1 MKMVSSIA
9 LTGVARSSET
19 GSWRSG
25 VMEKKASDL
34 SSKLAEF
41 TVGFDLDSVPAK
53 ALENGKIAI
62 LDCLGVAVLATR
74 QEIGTIL
81 LNFAR
86 NNIGTGPCTIWGTA
100 LKTTPRDAALI
111 NGTLAHGLDYDDRNH
126 SSTYTLAASL
136 AAAETRNSS
145 GARMMEGFIAGR
157 EVRSALDGLFS
168 KRSSGIGPGARGWHS
183 NGILGPIAAACS
195 VSKIL
200 ELNLEQTQA
209 AIGLAAGSCG
219 ALTRDGGTMAKP
231 FRVGQAAVTGLT
243 CALLAKEGFT
253 SDDSALEGQYGLIEA
268 LGPIPEEIV
277 DDLARNLGTRFDLDT
292 IGVNVKPFASCTATH
307 SGLEAMLRIMDKNS
321 IIPADV
327 ESIEADLKPYP
338 LVRQRPTR
346 GFEGRFSMPFCLAM
360 TMIYRSLDP
369 GDFTDEHLS
378 EPLVQKLICRTHHT
392 PDSPVLAVTLE
403 NGTRIT
409 EPNQP
414 HTNLRGWDAVS
425 QKFEKSVTGC
435 LRKDQQQRVLELVS
449 LLDQV
454 PSVTELGRS
463 LCTA

>member
-1 MKMVSSIA
+1 MKMPT
-9 LTGVARSSET
+9 L
-19 GSWRSG
+19 
-25 VMEKKASDL
+25 DL

-41 TVGFDLDSVPAK
+41 TVGFQLDAVPTK
-53 ALENGKIAI
+53 ALENAKIAI

-86 NNIGTGPCTIWGTA
+86 NNTAVGPCTIWGIA

-126 SSTYTLAASL
+126 SSTYTLAASF
-136 AAAETRNSS
+136 AAAEAWDLS
-145 GARMMEGFIAGR
+145 GTKMMAGFIAGR
-157 EVRSALDGLFS
+157 EIRSALDGLFS
-168 KRSSGIGPGARGWHS
+168 KRSSGIGPGAKGWHS
-183 NGILGPIAAACS
+183 NGILGPVAAACS

-200 ELNLEQTQA
+200 DLSIEQTRA
-209 AIGLAAGSCG
+209 AIGLATASCG

-231 FRVGQAAVTGLT
+231 FRVGQAAANGMT

-253 SDDSALEGQYGLIEA
+253 SDNSALEGRYGLIEA

-277 DDLARNLGTRFDLDT
+277 NDLARNLGTKFDLET
-292 IGVNVKPFASCTATH
+292 VGVNVKPFASCTATH

-321 IIPADV
+321 IVPADV

-338 LVRQRPTR
+338 LVRQRPTK

-369 GDFTDEHLS
+369 SDFTDKRLF
-378 EPLVQKLICRTHHT
+378 EPLVQRVIDRTRHV
-392 PDSPVLAVTLE
+392 PNSPVLTLILKD
-403 NGTRIT
+403 GTTIT
-409 EPNQP
+409 EPIQP
-414 HTNLRGWDAVS
+414 HTNLKGWDAVS
-425 QKFEKSVTGC
+425 EKFQKSVAGC
-435 LRKDQQQRVLELVS
+435 LSKHQQQELLALVS
-449 LLDQV
+449 RLDKL
-454 PSVTELGRS
+454 PSAAELARN
-463 LCTA
+463 LCAA

>member
-1 MKMVSSIA
+1 MPT
-9 LTGVARSSET
+9 L
-19 GSWRSG
+19 
-25 VMEKKASDL
+25 DL

-41 TVGFDLDSVPAK
+41 TVGFQLDAVPTK
-53 ALENGKIAI
+53 ALENAKIAI

-86 NNIGTGPCTIWGTA
+86 NNTAVGACTIWGTA

-126 SSTYTLAASL
+126 SSTYTLAASF
-136 AAAETRNSS
+136 AAAEAWDSS
-145 GARMMEGFIAGR
+145 GTKMMAGFIAGR
-157 EVRSALDGLFS
+157 EIRSALDGLFS

-183 NGILGPIAAACS
+183 NGILGPVAAACS
-195 VSKIL
+195 ASKTLDLSI
-200 ELNLEQTQA
+200 EQTRA

-231 FRVGQAAVTGLT
+231 FRVGQAAATGMT

-253 SDDSALEGQYGLIEA
+253 SDDSALEGRYGLIEA

-277 DDLARNLGTRFDLDT
+277 SDLARNLGTKFDLET
-292 IGVNVKPFASCTATH
+292 VGVNVKPFASCTATH

-321 IIPADV
+321 ISPADV

-360 TMIYRSLDP
+360 TLIHRSLGPD
-369 GDFTDEHLS
+369 DFTNERLA
-378 EPLVQKLICRTHHT
+378 EPLVQRIIARTYHV
-392 PDSPVLAVTLE
+392 PDSPLLTVILKD
-403 NGTRIT
+403 GTRIT
-409 EPNQP
+409 EPIQP
-414 HTNLRGWDAVS
+414 HTNLKGWDTVS
-425 QKFEKSVTGC
+425 EKFQKSITRC
-435 LRKDQQQRVLELVS
+435 LCKHQQQELLALVS
-449 LLDQV
+449 RLDKL
-454 PSVTELGRS
+454 PSAAELARN
-463 LCTA
+463 LCAA

>member
-1 MKMVSSIA
+1 M
-9 LTGVARSSET
+9 ET
-19 GSWRSG
+19 RTLN
-25 VMEKKASDL
+25 L

-41 TVGFDLDSVPAK
+41 TVGFHLDSVPAK
-53 ALENGKIAI
+53 ALENAKVAI

-81 LNFAR
+81 FKFAR
-86 NNIGTGPCTIWGTA
+86 NNVGTGPCTIWGTA

-136 AAAETRNSS
+136 AAAETRDSS

-200 ELNLEQTQA
+200 ELNFEQTRA

-231 FRVGQAAVTGLT
+231 FRVGQAAATGMT

-253 SDDSALEGQYGLIEA
+253 SDDSALEGRYGLIEA
-268 LGPIPEEIV
+268 LGPIPEEIL
-277 DDLARNLGTRFDLDT
+277 DELAKNLGTRFDLET
-292 IGVNVKPFASCTATH
+292 VGVNVKPFASCTATH

-360 TMIYRSLDP
+360 TMVYRRLDP
-369 GDFTDEHLS
+369 GDFTDERLS
-378 EPLVQKLICRTHHT
+378 EPLVQQLITCTRHV
-392 PDSPVLAVTLE
+392 PDSPVLAVILKD
-403 NGTRIT
+403 GTRIT
-409 EPNQP
+409 EPIQP
-414 HTNLRGWDAVS
+414 HTNLKGWDAVKE
-425 QKFEKSVTGC
+425 KFEQSVTGC
-435 LRKDQQQRVLELVS
+435 LGKDQRQEVLDMVSRLEQVSSAKELARN
-449 LLDQV
+449 L
-454 PSVTELGRS
+454 R
-463 LCTA
+463 AA

>member
-1 MKMVSSIA
+1 
-9 LTGVARSSET
+9 
-19 GSWRSG
+19 
-25 VMEKKASDL
+25 MEGKTLDL

-41 TVGFDLDSVPAK
+41 TVGFQLGSVPAK
-53 ALENGKIAI
+53 ALENAKIAI
-62 LDCLGVAVLATR
+62 LDCLGVAILATK

-81 LNFAR
+81 LNFTR

-100 LKTTPRDAALI
+100 LKTTPRDAALL

-126 SSTYTLAASL
+126 SSTYTLAASF
-136 AAAETRNSS
+136 AAAESQGSS
-145 GARMMEGFIAGR
+145 GTSLVEGFIAGR

-195 VSKIL
+195 VSKIFDL
-200 ELNLEQTQA
+200 SLQQTRT

-231 FRVGQAAVTGLT
+231 FRVGQAAATGLT

-253 SDDSALEGQYGLIEA
+253 SDDSALEGRYGLIEA
-268 LGPIPEEIV
+268 LGPIPQEIL
-277 DDLARNLGTRFDLDT
+277 DDLANNLGKRFDLET
-292 IGVNVKPFASCTATH
+292 VGVNVKPFASCTATH

-327 ESIEADLKPYP
+327 EAIEADLKPYP

-360 TMIYRSLDP
+360 TLIHRSIDP
-369 GDFTDEHLS
+369 ADFTNERLF
-378 EPLVQKLICRTHHT
+378 EPLVQQLISRTRHV
-392 PDSPVLAVTLE
+392 PDSSVLTIILRD
-403 NGTRIT
+403 GTRIT
-409 EPNQP
+409 EPIQP
-414 HTNLRGWDAVS
+414 HTNLKGWDAVS
-425 QKFEKSVTGC
+425 EKFQESVAGC
-435 LRKDQQQRVLELVS
+435 FSNNQQQQLLTLVS
-449 LLDQV
+449 RLDRL
-454 PSVTELGRS
+454 PSAAELARN
-463 LCTA
+463 LCAA

>member
-1 MKMVSSIA
+1 MKKT
-9 LTGVARSSET
+9 L
-19 GSWRSG
+19 
-25 VMEKKASDL
+25 DL

-41 TVGFDLDSVPAK
+41 TVELDLNSVPEQ
-53 ALENGKIAI
+53 ALENAKIAI

-86 NNIGTGPCTIWGTA
+86 NNTAVGACTIWGTA
-100 LKTTPRDAALI
+100 SKTTPRDAALI

-126 SSTYTLAASL
+126 SSTYTLAASF
-136 AAAETRNSS
+136 AAAEAWDSS
-145 GARMMEGFIAGR
+145 GTKMMTGFIAGR
-157 EVRSALDGLFS
+157 EIRSALDGLFS

-183 NGILGPIAAACS
+183 NGILGPVAAACS

-200 ELNLEQTQA
+200 NLSIEQTRA

-231 FRVGQAAVTGLT
+231 FRVGQAAATGMT

-253 SDDSALEGQYGLIEA
+253 SDDSALEGRYGLIEA

-277 DDLARNLGTRFDLDT
+277 SDLARNLGTKFDLET
-292 IGVNVKPFASCTATH
+292 VGVNVKPFASCTATH

-321 IIPADV
+321 ISPADV

-360 TMIYRSLDP
+360 TMIHRSLDP
-369 GDFTDEHLS
+369 AISPMNVWLS
-378 EPLVQKLICRTHHT
+378 LWFNT
-392 PDSPVLAVTLE
+392 
-403 NGTRIT
+403 
-409 EPNQP
+409 
-414 HTNLRGWDAVS
+414 
-425 QKFEKSVTGC
+425 
-435 LRKDQQQRVLELVS
+435 
-449 LLDQV
+449 
-454 PSVTELGRS
+454 
-463 LCTA
+463 